1 VSRVVAPDVSARSLD
16 ALISL
21 EGRRGVVTGAAQG
34 IGRAIARRLAEAG
47 ARLLVCD
54 LNVEGAQEAQAE
66 LGENAQASH
75 VDVTSSE
82 SVKRV
87 AERAVEEFGGLD
99 IWVNT
104 PGIYPVTPLLEI
116 ADEEWERV
124 IDVNLRGTFVGSR
137 EAARM
142 MIQCG
147 SAGVILNI
155 ASTASYRVAG
165 EGVSHYVAAKFG
177 VRGLTKGLAVEL
189 GPHGI
194 RALAIAPCVTL
205 TPGLEATRGALERAG
220 FQLDDLGN
228 DLPLG
233 RIAVP
238 DDIAR
243 VALFCVSDLATL
255 MTGTTV
261 QVDAGYLSQ

>member
-1 VSRVVAPDVSARSLD
+1 MGRVVAPDVSASSLN

-21 EGRRGVVTGAAQG
+21 EGRSGVVTGAAQG
-34 IGRAIARRLAEAG
+34 IGRAIARRIAEAG

-54 LNVEGAQEAQAE
+54 LNEEGARATQAE
-66 LGENAQASH
+66 LGGNARAAH
-75 VDVTSSE
+75 VDVTSSD
-82 SVKRV
+82 SVSRV
-87 AERAVEEFGGLD
+87 AQRAVEEFGSLD

-104 PGIYPVTPLLEI
+104 PGIYPVTPLLQI

-124 IDVNLRGTFVGSR
+124 IDVNLRGAFVGSR
-137 EAARM
+137 EAART
-142 MIQCG
+142 MIKC
-147 SAGVILNI
+147 SSPGVILNI

-165 EGVSHYVAAKFG
+165 EGVSHYVAAKYG
-177 VRGLTKGLAVEL
+177 VRGLTQALAVEL

-243 VALFCVSDLATL
+243 VALFCVSDLAAL

-261 QVDAGYLSQ
+261 PVDAGYLSQ